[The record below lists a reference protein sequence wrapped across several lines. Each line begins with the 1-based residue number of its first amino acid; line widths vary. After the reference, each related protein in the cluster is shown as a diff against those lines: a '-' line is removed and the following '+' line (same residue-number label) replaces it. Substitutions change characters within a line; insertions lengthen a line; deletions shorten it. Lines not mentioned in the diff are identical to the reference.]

1 MFGILKKKSSK
12 VIIASTLTI
21 VIATVTFAM
30 LSSKN
35 VLADDDVI
43 TYDTRTTDNAN
54 LNEADKEAI
63 SNRLKVINECI
74 EKIKLNVNS
83 INKSVEE
90 IRKQSEYETYPAVRL
105 NVDTPL
111 FGIVSV
117 INNKL
122 KITENVSTMDVA
134 KGYSIKDIIKQNSIK
149 VPSLSVGSFVV
160 LTRDVKFDENI
171 TIADA
176 DSAILQLFKYINQTN
191 DIKQFLNNQ
200 TTKIFQ
206 GYILKDK
213 KDSMT
218 DTSNRIDSIVSSL
231 KKIDAKVVTIS
242 MLYSDNENYST
253 YVNKYNSIIDETYS
267 LKNKLKNILITDT
280 DLKSV
285 QKNCATLEAS
295 TIDFSEDTDRIYS
308 EVTKDVD
315 LLKMFKSVTSKLNE
329 KKKNIKSY
337 LDNSYKEVA
346 ISDSSNT
353 SIGGVN
359 SANISSKQQVYPV
372 ISSDSLSNLNDL
384 INKINELIVMYIP
397 SDSYITDIPE
407 EVINKA
413 DVINAQN
420 HTELTSEKKI
430 EILNQV
436 VIVYT
441 DSVKLENEFY
451 LNNIDVLLQDTQSKI
466 WDIIKYTDSASLS
479 NLDDIYIDIP
489 NDITNINSKINID
502 LTINVDIFNNL
513 LIQKNNNLLSLNQ
526 KTVKVYI
533 DNNTNNVVNSTRQ

>member
-43 TYDTRTTDNAN
+43 TYDTRTTDNVN
-54 LNEADKEAI
+54 LSEADKEAI

-90 IRKQSEYETYPAVRL
+90 IREQSEYETYPAVRL

-160 LTRDVKFDENI
+160 LTRDVKFDEKI

-206 GYILKDK
+206 GYISKDK

-242 MLYSDNENYST
+242 MLYADNENYST
-253 YVNKYNSIIDETYS
+253 YVNKYNSIIDEAYS
-267 LKNKLKNILITDT
+267 LKSKLKNILITDT

-315 LLKMFKSVTSKLNE
+315 LLKMFKRATSNLNE
-329 KKKNIKSY
+329 KKQNIKSY
-337 LDNSYKEVA
+337 LDNSYKEVV
-346 ISDSSNT
+346 INDNSNT
-353 SIGGVN
+353 STGGVN
-359 SANISSKQQVYPV
+359 SANISSKRQFYPV
-372 ISSDSLSNLNDL
+372 ISSESLNTLNDL

-420 HTELTSEKKI
+420 HTELTSEKKL

-441 DSVKLENEFY
+441 DAVKLENEFY
-451 LNNIDVLLQDTQSKI
+451 LNNIDVLLQDTQNKI
-466 WDIIKYTDSASLS
+466 GDIIEYTDSASLS

-489 NDITNINSKINID
+489 NDITNINSKFDIN
-502 LTINVDIFNNL
+502 LTLNVDILNNL